1 MAYKNNT
8 TIQLTGN
15 ETALGEPNLPC
26 GLHVSH
32 LTAERFSF
40 ILLYCVNLM
49 GSFFGNIFI
58 VIIVYKH
65 RELRKTINYFIV
77 NMALSDLIFPLIVIP
92 VNVIGLAN
100 KSWHWPVSGI
110 FGSIFCKLFHFSSAV
125 TLHVSTQSLVWIAID
140 RFVAVVFPIKL
151 GLISPKTRTAAI
163 VSTWMFAG
171 LFNSPSLI
179 IVVVHDNIKAFCSN
193 TSENPY
199 VST

>member
-1 MAYKNNT
+1 MH
-8 TIQLTGN
+8 G
-15 ETALGEPNLPC
+15 
-26 GLHVSH
+26 
-32 LTAERFSF
+32 
-40 ILLYCVNLM
+40 
-49 GSFFGNIFI
+49 
-58 VIIVYKH
+58 
-65 RELRKTINYFIV
+65 
-77 NMALSDLIFPLIVIP
+77 
-92 VNVIGLAN
+92 
-100 KSWHWPVSGI
+100 
-110 FGSIFCKLFHFSSAV
+110 SSASV
-125 TLHVSTQSLVWIAID
+125 EYIRIDILQVVPFLERCNPPCFYSKLGAID